1 MDWHSAQDWFLLST
15 QCCQDRQNTHRHQ
28 VNLEMMSGG
37 IFSPMDSFFNIDS
50 ANCHPLVCHL
60 CHEQYEHPCLLDCY
74 HTFCASCLRGRAVDS
89 RLSCPLCG
97 HQSIVKGS
105 NGLPPEDR
113 LLKFLVDNSADNEET
128 VQCANCDLECKNQ
141 DVDSMYY
148 CNTCNQP
155 LCGTCREDT
164 HKAKMFS
171 RHEIVSLAKRTKE
184 IHKKCSLHEELYIMF
199 STEKKSMLCINCF
212 RDMQVESRAH
222 CIDIETAYMQG
233 CEKLDQ
239 AVMAVKELQT
249 SAREAIILL
258 KAMIGEVRTN
268 VDEEESA
275 ISTLF
280 NNMQEKLAERKKILL
295 KAAQSQ
301 HEEKERAFKEQLS
314 HLSALLPT
322 LQVHLVTCSAFLS
335 SANKFEFLD
344 LGYQLMER
352 LKKIVK
358 LPHRLKPSQS
368 SKINTDY
375 RSEFARCLEPLL
387 ILNHRRSVSLTGNSG
402 ASGMSG
408 TSSLLQS
415 SLVVPCHSPSTSD
428 MSLSA
433 SVVRKPT
440 SHRYISTKVL
450 LAEGTE
456 TSFTE
461 HCRNYENTYRTLQT
475 EIQKLKDQ
483 VQEIHRDLTRHHSL
497 IKTDT
502 MAEIMQ
508 KSLQIDVQIAS
519 EYSSVEMMRTMFEEI
534 WEETLQR
541 VANEQEIYEAQLHD
555 LLQLKQE
562 NSYLT
567 TITKQ
572 IGPYIRSIAKVKE
585 RLEPRAN
592 ERKET
597 KDDRT
602 ETMLKIYEEGAMC
615 GEMQLRNDTSTV
627 ADENRE
633 KLIDNRTLN
642 MLVEE
647 PNCGNS
653 FDSVCQSLCAS
664 HPLCL
669 HQKNPRP
676 SHFLFHV

>member
-1 MDWHSAQDWFLLST
+1 
-15 QCCQDRQNTHRHQ
+15 
-28 VNLEMMSGG
+28 MSGG

-113 LLKFLVDNSADNEET
+113 LLNSWWTTLQTMRKQSN
-128 VQCANCDLECKNQ
+128 

-280 NNMQEKLAERKKILL
+280 NNMQVNMLTCVCLISSCIP
-295 KAAQSQ
+295 SQ

-387 ILNHRRSVSLTGNSG
+387 ILNHRRSVSLTGN
-402 ASGMSG
+402 
-408 TSSLLQS
+408 TSAS
-415 SLVVPCHSPSTSD
+415 SLVGPCHSPSTSD

-483 VQEIHRDLTRHHSL
+483 VQEIHRDL
-497 IKTDT
+497 D
-502 MAEIMQ
+502 Q

-519 EYSSVEMMRTMFEEI
+519 EYSSGGDDEDYVR
-534 WEETLQR
+534 R
-541 VANEQEIYEAQLHD
+541 AQLHD

-585 RLEPRAN
+585 QCAN
-592 ERKET
+592 PPAVYKHSLVT
-597 KDDRT
+597 
-602 ETMLKIYEEGAMC
+602 
-615 GEMQLRNDTSTV
+615 DTYWNILMS
-627 ADENRE
+627 
-633 KLIDNRTLN
+633 
-642 MLVEE
+642 M
-647 PNCGNS
+647 
-653 FDSVCQSLCAS
+653 
-664 HPLCL
+664 
-669 HQKNPRP
+669 
-676 SHFLFHV
+676 

>member
-1 MDWHSAQDWFLLST
+1 
-15 QCCQDRQNTHRHQ
+15 
-28 VNLEMMSGG
+28 MSGG
-37 IFSPMDSFFNIDS
+37 IFTPLDNLYNLDS

-74 HTFCASCLRGRAVDS
+74 HTFCASCLRGRATDS
-89 RLSCPLCG
+89 RLTCPLCRQ
-97 HQSIVKGS
+97 QSIVKGF

-113 LLKFLVDNSADNEET
+113 LLKFLVDNSADCEET
-128 VQCANCDLECKNQ
+128 VQCANCDLECKKQ
-141 DVDSMYY
+141 DVDAMYY

-155 LCGTCREDT
+155 LCGACREDT

-184 IHKKCSLHEELYIMF
+184 AHKKCSLHEEPYIMF

-233 CEKLDQ
+233 CERLDQ
-239 AVMAVKELQT
+239 AVLAVKELQT
-249 SAREAIILL
+249 SASEAITLL
-258 KAMIGEVRTN
+258 KAMIGEVRAN

-314 HLSALLPT
+314 HLAALLPT

-358 LPHRLKPSQS
+358 LPHRLRPAQS
-368 SKINTDY
+368 SKINTEY

-387 ILNHRRSVSLTGNSG
+387 LLSQRRSV
-402 ASGMSG
+402 
-408 TSSLLQS
+408 LQS
-415 SLVVPCHSPSTSD
+415 SLSAPCLSPTSSD
-428 MSLSA
+428 MSLSS
-433 SVVRKPT
+433 SVARKPT

-450 LAEGTE
+450 LAEGGE
-456 TSFTE
+456 TPFAE
-461 HCRNYENTYRTLQT
+461 HCRNYENMYRTLQT

-483 VQEIHRDLTRHHSL
+483 VQEMHRDLTKHHSL

-502 MAEIMQ
+502 MGEILD
-508 KSLQIDVQIAS
+508 KSLQMDVQIAS
-519 EYSSVEMMRTMFEEI
+519 EYSSVEMMRAMFEEI
-534 WEETLQR
+534 WEETFQR

-572 IGPYIRSIAKVKE
+572 IGPYVRSIAKVKE
-585 RLEPRAN
+585 RLEPRL
-592 ERKET
+592 KEPKEL

-602 ETMLKIYEEGAMC
+602 ETMLKIYEDSTMVSEA
-615 GEMQLRNDTSTV
+615 QHRNDLTCAT
-627 ADENRE
+627 E
-633 KLIDNRTLN
+633 DNRDMILDNRALN
-642 MLVEE
+642 ILSEE
-647 PNCGNS
+647 AAALKSKDYYWPGK
-653 FDSVCQSLCAS
+653 
-664 HPLCL
+664 
-669 HQKNPRP
+669 QKNAVEATGRKDVP
-676 SHFLFHV
+676 H